1 MRIFLFLFFYY
12 SFLLWYGIEFLSF
25 SIVEV
30 KSIQYFWPLKYILHF
45 SFSLFGHNDFALR
58 FPQIVISFLS
68 SVLFLKISEDYF
80 EKRSDIFFNL
90 VIFLLIPGFI
100 ISSLIVNKSIYL
112 IFCTLLFIYF
122 YKHYR
127 FFSYLLLI
135 LYVFLDYS
143 FISLYFAL
151 VFFAIYKKDT
161 KFLFFVLLLLA
172 VNANFFDY
180 RITGKPRGY
189 FLDVLGTYILI
200 FSPFV
205 FIYFLYTLYKGFFFR
220 KDIIFFISVFSFF
233 LSILLSFRQRIK
245 IDDFAPYVLPYVIFM
260 VKIFLSS
267 YRVRL
272 PVFRKWY
279 RILFVFLFTT
289 LVIFDIALFLNR
301 YTPARGLSG
310 SFYFI
315 RPLSKELKQKRI
327 DNVKCNNEYFCGALY
342 FYGLKKGNKYYLF
355 YEKKKNLVS
364 IFHKQKKVLEIDVS
378 KLNTL

>member
-1 MRIFLFLFFYY
+1 MKIFFFLLFYY

-30 KSIQYFWPLKYILHF
+30 KSIEHFWPLEYILQF

-58 FPQIVISFLS
+58 LPQIIISFLS

-112 IFCTLLFIYF
+112 LFCTLLFIYF

-135 LYVFLDYS
+135 LYIFLDYS

-151 VFFAIYKKDT
+151 VFFAIYKRDS
-161 KFLFFVLLLLA
+161 KFLLFVLILLA

-205 FIYFLYTLYKGFFFR
+205 FIYFLYTLYKGFFFK
-220 KDIIFFISVFSFF
+220 KDIIFFISVFSFL

-279 RILFVFLFTT
+279 RILFIFLFATII
-289 LVIFDIALFLNR
+289 IFDIALFLNR

-315 RPLSKELKQKRI
+315 
-327 DNVKCNNEYFCGALY
+327 
-342 FYGLKKGNKYYLF
+342 
-355 YEKKKNLVS
+355 
-364 IFHKQKKVLEIDVS
+364 
-378 KLNTL
+378 